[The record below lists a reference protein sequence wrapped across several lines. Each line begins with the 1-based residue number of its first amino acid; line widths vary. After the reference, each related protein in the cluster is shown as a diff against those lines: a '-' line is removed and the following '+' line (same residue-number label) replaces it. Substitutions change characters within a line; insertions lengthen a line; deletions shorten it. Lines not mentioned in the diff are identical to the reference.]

1 MPEVIEEGLTVQL
14 APLGQPPT
22 VRFTV
27 CGLPLVT
34 AVEMPLVPVE
44 FWLRVRL
51 VGLALIE
58 KSFGGTVRVTVVEW
72 VAEVPVPVTVMVYVP
87 GAAVPA
93 PTVSVELPPDWIGLG
108 LKVQLA
114 PLGHPLVERVTDCA
128 LPDVIVVEMV
138 LLPEAPWLTV
148 TLLGLALMEKSFV
161 GTSGQFASLKVAMR
175 VLQLNV
181 PFAGMYS
188 CVYQNEQ
195 SSLGSTAIM
204 L

>member
-1 MPEVIEEGLTVQL
+1 VPLTVML
-14 APLGQPPT
+14 
-22 VRFTV
+22 
-27 CGLPLVT
+27 
-34 AVEMPLVPVE
+34 
-44 FWLRVRL
+44 
-51 VGLALIE
+51 
-58 KSFGGTVRVTVVEW
+58 
-72 VAEVPVPVTVMVYVP
+72 YVP
-87 GAAVPA
+87 GVAVPA

-138 LLPEAPWLTV
+138 LVPEAPWLTV
-148 TLLGLALMEKSFV
+148 RLLGLALMEKSFV
-161 GTSGQFASLKVAMR
+161 GAGGQFDSLKLAMR
-175 VLQLNV
+175 VFQLNV

-188 CVYQNEQ
+188 CVYHKVQ